1 MFKEASRRL
10 RWIMTP
16 ALALAEGFGLGASL
30 IIAIGA
36 QNAFVLRQGLLRQ
49 HVFLS
54 AVFCALSDLLL
65 ISAGVFGL
73 GSLARGQTWFLGL
86 MTWGGAGFLGWYGF
100 KAALRAFRSQSLESR
115 GGGTSSLLSVVSSL
129 AAFTFLNPHVY
140 LDTVLLLGG
149 LGARHAAGERPWFV
163 AGASAA
169 SLIWFFGLA
178 YGARLLSPL
187 FELPVTWRILDGL
200 IAAVMMSLATMLVCS
215 GLSQQ

>member
-1 MFKEASRRL
+1 VFKEDSAGVE
-10 RWIMTP
+10 WAMTP

-36 QNAFVLRQGLLRQ
+36 QNAYVLRQGLLRKY
-49 HVFLS
+49 VFLS
-54 AVFCALSDLLL
+54 ATFCALSDLVL

-73 GSLARGQTWFLGL
+73 GALVRGQTWFLGL
-86 MTWGGAGFLGWYGF
+86 MTWGGAGFLAWYGF
-100 KAALRAFRSQSLESR
+100 KAALRAFRSESLESGA
-115 GGGTSSLLSVVSSL
+115 GGSVSLLSVVGSL

-169 SLIWFFGLA
+169 SVIWFFGLA

-187 FELPVTWRILDGL
+187 FERPVTWRILDGL
-200 IAAVMMSLATMLVCS
+200 IAAVMITLATLLVVS
-215 GLSQQ
+215 GLSSP